1 MIRNVIAVHRLPCS
15 ELQGL
20 TSDLAANHILDAGED
35 MHIQVP
41 AKLSY
46 NSKVVNNVT
55 LWDTKLVFRTCPE
68 PDVVGHYAYR
78 LQLANSTVIVLGS
91 SERPYPVTTSST
103 SINDNLSDSQLNE
116 ITVSFTSNRKPL

>member
-1 MIRNVIAVHRLPCS
+1 MIRNVIAVHRLPCF

-55 LWDTKLVFRTCPE
+55 LWDTKLEFRTCLAL
-68 PDVVGHYAYR
+68 DVVGHYAYR
-78 LQLANSTVIVLGS
+78 LQLADSTVVVLGS

-103 SINDNLSDSQLNE
+103 SINDNLSDSQLNGF
-116 ITVSFTSNRKPL
+116 TVSFTDNRKPL